1 MEVAGARFYYSRFS
15 AEEKAVYD
23 GICDTL
29 RQWGP
34 VYATSHYVHVDAT
47 KIMNGILCD
56 NPEFFYV
63 DRHHMML
70 KHNRFLLRIEFHYT
84 YDRQETQNIWQ
95 RMTEVLED
103 FESAHIKPDMRTL
116 QKQIEIHR
124 FLMANVRYAP
134 YPSDDDCHSIV
145 GALLRGVCVCEG
157 FAKAY
162 KLMCDRL
169 KIASIVVMGTATDQ
183 DGQKENHMWNIT
195 RIDGVTAHTDV
206 TWDAAGNCYDYF
218 NLCDE
223 EIAKDHEFKQ
233 AMYPGCPPNRINY
246 FHLNK
251 AIVHTMDELRSFV
264 AANRDKEQFALKLT
278 FDFDKTQLYQA
289 GFAKGALR
297 INYGQGIVE
306 YTKE

>member
-1 MEVAGARFYYSRFS
+1 MDTPGARFYYSRFS

-34 VYATSHYVHVDAT
+34 VYATSHYVNVDAT

-70 KHNRFLLRIEFHYT
+70 KRNQFLLRIEFHYT
-84 YDRQETQNIWQ
+84 YDRQETQGIWQ

-183 DGQKENHMWNIT
+183 DGQRENHMWNIT

-206 TWDAAGNCYDYF
+206 TWDAAGNYYDYF

-223 EIAKDHEFKQ
+223 EIVKDHDFKQ
-233 AMYPGCPPNRINY
+233 AMYPGCLPNRINY